1 MTSNTVVLKDISFL
15 ESQASIIF
23 SLKNIKMEDQMTVF
37 YFDVSSTFEKHTIV
51 TDFVMF
57 SSDMKNLKYYELT
70 SPVSEIYF
78 IEPDINMTII
88 DFGLDVLSVYVNLD
102 SDLRHSN
109 MSTESG
115 LAIKLNTTK
124 DELYSFL
131 AKLSSLGN
139 NKI

>member
-1 MTSNTVVLKDISFL
+1 
-15 ESQASIIF
+15 
-23 SLKNIKMEDQMTVF
+23 MEDQMTVF

-57 SSDMKNLKYYELT
+57 SSDMKNLKCFELT
-70 SPVSEIYF
+70 PPVSEVYF

-88 DFGLDVLSVYVNLD
+88 DFGLDVLSVYANLD
-102 SDLRHSN
+102 SGLRHSN

-124 DELYSFL
+124 DELYSF
-131 AKLSSLGN
+131 
-139 NKI
+139 